1 MSFLYSLSGFI
12 VAIGILVAVHEFGH
26 YWVARRL
33 GVKVLRFSIGFG
45 KPIWSRFYGKDQTEY
60 VISMIPLGG
69 YVKMLDEAD
78 GEVPEEELHRAFNRQ
93 VLWRRVLIVL
103 AGPAFN
109 FLFAILM
116 FSVINLNG
124 IHGLQPVV
132 GQAPEGSIAA
142 SLGIDEGDRL
152 LSIDNREFIY
162 WGQHDLY
169 LFNRVLTQQPS
180 TLLLLKENGSEVQ
193 VELPLNE
200 VETSRIGPGLIAG
213 ELGLVNY
220 FPPISP
226 EIGLV
231 EPDSPAA
238 RAGLEVGDIIKS
250 VNGEAISG
258 WRDLVSIIMEL
269 PGEMVSFDVLRADT
283 SVVLTVIPEE
293 VESGDRTIGRVGIAP
308 AAVTIPDSL
317 RVEYRYSVPAAIAKG
332 VDETWLMSILTL
344 RMLGKMLVLEVSPR
358 NISGPI
364 TIAQYAGETARIGIV
379 TFMSF
384 LAIISISLGVLNLLP
399 IPMLDGGHL
408 LFYVFET
415 LIGKPVS
422 ERIMLAGQQLG
433 MVLLF
438 GLMCLAFYNDIFRL
452 LG

>member
-1 MSFLYSLSGFI
+1 MYSLIGFV

-45 KPIWSRFYGKDQTEY
+45 KAIWSRRHGEDQTEY
-60 VISMIPLGG
+60 AISMIPLGG
-69 YVKMLDEAD
+69 YVKMLDEGE
-78 GEVPEEELHRAFNRQ
+78 GEVADEDLPRAFNRQ

-103 AGPAFN
+103 AGPAAN

-116 FSVINLNG
+116 FSIINLNG
-124 IHGLQPVV
+124 IHGLKPVV

-142 SLGIDEGDRL
+142 SLGIDEGDL
-152 LSIDNREFIY
+152 LLRIDNRDYIY

-169 LFNRVLTQQPS
+169 IFNRVLTGQPS
-180 TLLLLKENGSEVQ
+180 TLVILKESGAEAL
-193 VELPLNE
+193 VELPLDE
-200 VETSRIGPGLIAG
+200 VEISRVGPGLITR

-220 FPPISP
+220 FPPIIP

-231 EPDSPAA
+231 EEGSPAA
-238 RAGLEVGDIIKS
+238 SAGLRVGDIVKA

-258 WRDLVSIIMEL
+258 WRDLVAIITEL
-269 PGEMVSFDVLRADT
+269 PGTMVGFDILREDDRMT
-283 SVVLTVIPEE
+283 VTVIPEA
-293 VESGDRTIGRVGIAP
+293 VKSGERTIGRVGIAP
-308 AAVTIPDSL
+308 AAVTVPDEL
-317 RVEYRYSVPAAIAKG
+317 RIEHRYSLPAAVAKG
-332 VDETWLMSILTL
+332 TNETWLMSILTL
-344 RMLGKMLVLEVSPR
+344 RMLGKMLLMEVSPR

-364 TIAQYAGETARIGIV
+364 TIAQYAGETARIGLV

-384 LAIISISLGVLNLLP
+384 LAIISISLGVINLLP

-408 LFYVFET
+408 LFYAFET
-415 LIGKPVS
+415 VIGKPPS
-422 ERIMLAGQQLG
+422 DRMMLAGQQLG

-438 GLMCLAFYNDIFRL
+438 GLMCLAFYNDIFRI